1 MAALLRDLKLAF
13 RSLRRSPNYAL
24 AAAAALAL
32 AIGANTALF
41 SLIEATLLRPFPY
54 PHPEQALI
62 VRDTCAVFPD
72 SSVSYPNFL
81 YWRAHT
87 RDLFSGMAAF
97 RRASFNL
104 TAAPQPG

>member
-1 MAALLRDLKLAF
+1 MEALLRDLKLAF

-41 SLIEATLLRPFPY
+41 SLIEATLLRPYPY
-54 PHPEQALI
+54 PHPEDLLI
-62 VRDTCAVFPD
+62 VRETSPQFDD

-81 YWRAHT
+81 DWRAQS
-87 RDLFSGMAAF
+87 RDFFSGMAVV
-97 RRASFNL
+97 RRAHFRPVG
-104 TAAPQPG
+104 AGG